1 MADRDV
7 IDEEREKFE
16 LAYEEEAER
25 RTLALEDLRFARLGE
40 QWPDQIKRQ
49 RELENRP
56 CLTINRMPAF
66 IRQVVNDARQN
77 RPQIKVKPVDD
88 YSDIETAQVIEG
100 TIRNIEYVSKA
111 DVAYDTAIEHAAS
124 MGWGYVRLSIDY
136 EYDDSF
142 DKGIRIKRVSNP
154 FSVYGDPYSTE
165 ADSSDWNQ
173 AHIVD
178 YMPREAFRRKYKG
191 AEEVDWDATGYT
203 GLKTPWMN
211 GEEELLVCEAWT
223 REQVDRPILQLSSG
237 QIVGAKEFEQ
247 SAQVMQMLG
256 IYPINQRMS
265 KSYKITQRIMTGA
278 EILEEN
284 EWAGTYI
291 PVIPVYGE
299 EINVEGKRHYR
310 SLIHFAKDSQRM
322 FNYWRS
328 TATEMVALAPRVP
341 YIGNEMAFT
350 LEPEKWNTA
359 NSTSWPYIAIP
370 DGAQPPQRQPMD
382 PGNAVGA
389 MSEALA
395 AQDDMKAII
404 GMYDASL
411 GQRSNETSGRAIMA
425 RQQEGDVSTFHFI
438 DNLSRAIR
446 HVGCCLID
454 LIPKVYTGER
464 IIRILGEDGK
474 EETKRIG
481 NVQTQDPMQ
490 ADPSGQMQPEQTPDE
505 TGGDL
510 REDVARIYDLSVG
523 KYDVAVTSGPSNTT
537 RREQASIQMTEFYRA
552 FPQAAQ
558 FTGDLYAKMQDWP
571 YAEEFGERMKGML
584 PPELKG
590 ENPEVQ
596 QMQQQMQDMQA
607 QFEQQMQQMQD
618 QLAQAQQAAEDAKQK
633 TAIDRQKL
641 RIEGYKAETERLR
654 ETLPYTPPERLA
666 MMGLQMSG
674 QAMQTPD
681 IAMGEPSEMMPE
693 QAEYAPQQPPMGQPG
708 PQMPP
713 QPIQ

>member
-1 MADRDV
+1 MAADRD
-7 IDEEREKFE
+7 ILEDEREKFE

-25 RTLALEDLRFARLGE
+25 RTLALEDLKFARLGE
-40 QWPDQIKRQ
+40 QWPEQIKRQ

-88 YSDIETAQVIEG
+88 FSDIETAQVIEG

-111 DVAYDTAIEHAAS
+111 DVAYDTAVEHAAS
-124 MGWGYVRLSIDY
+124 MGWGYLRLSIDY

-154 FSVYGDPYSTE
+154 FAVYGDPYSTE

-178 YMPREAFRRKYKG
+178 FIAKEEFRRKYKG
-191 AEEVDWDATGYT
+191 AEEVDWDTLGYT
-203 GLKTPWMN
+203 GLKTPWKN
-211 GEEELLVCEAWT
+211 EQDELLICEAWT
-223 REQVDRPILQLSSG
+223 REQVDRPILLLSSG
-237 QIVGAKEFEQ
+237 QVVGQREYEA
-247 SAQVMQMLG
+247 AADVMQMLG
-256 IYPINQRMS
+256 IYPVNQRMA
-265 KSYKITQRIMTGA
+265 KGYKITQRVMTGA

-284 EWAGTYI
+284 EWAGSYI
-291 PVIPVYGE
+291 PVVPVYGE

-328 TATEMVALAPRVP
+328 TATELVALAPRTP
-341 YIGNEMAFT
+341 FIGEERSFT
-350 LEPEKWNTA
+350 AAPDKWATA
-359 NSTSWPYIAIP
+359 NTTSHPFIEVP
-370 DGAQPPQRQPMD
+370 DGAPLPQRQPLD

-411 GQRSNETSGRAIMA
+411 GQRSNETSGKAIMA

-438 DNLSRAIR
+438 DNQNRAVR
-446 HVGCCLID
+446 HLGCCIVD

-464 IIRILGEDGK
+464 ILRILGEDGK
-474 EETKRIG
+474 EKTVRVG
-481 NVQTQDPMQ
+481 NVNTNPMMS
-490 ADPSGQMQPEQTPDE
+490 DPSEQMQPEQGPDE
-505 TGGDL
+505 TGDDL
-510 REDVARIYDLSVG
+510 REDISRIYDLSVG
-523 KYDVAVTSGPSNTT
+523 KYDVAVTTGPTNTT
-537 RREQASIQMTEFYRA
+537 RREQASVQMTEFFRV
-552 FPQAAQ
+552 FPQAAA

-571 YAEEFGERMKGML
+571 YADEFAERFKAML
-584 PPELKG
+584 PPQVQG
-590 ENPEVQ
+590 ENPQVQ
-596 QMQQQMQDMQA
+596 QLQQQL
-607 QFEQQMQQMQD
+607 QMMQD
-618 QLAQAQQAAEDAKQK
+618 QMGQQIQQLQAENDQLKQK
-633 TAIDRQKL
+633 TEAEERKVE
-641 RIEGYKAETERLR
+641 IEAYKAETDRLK
-654 ETLPYTPPERLA
+654 ETLPYMTPESLA
-666 MMGLQMSG
+666 ALGLQVNM

-681 IAMGEPSEMMPE
+681 IAPGEQTEAQPE
-693 QAEYAPQQPPMGQPG
+693 QAEYAP
-708 PQMPP
+708 P
-713 QPIQ
+713 QPLQ